1 MRSVGFA
8 TAAGALPVVLLFA
21 LARVAVGAVGGG
33 DPFEQHLRDI
43 STSALTVPIRNGSI
57 VFVAGVAMVVAAVVL
72 SRVDRAVSG
81 GAVDAA
87 ADEW

>member
-1 MRSVGFA
+1 
-8 TAAGALPVVLLFA
+8 
-21 LARVAVGAVGGG
+21 
-33 DPFEQHLRDI
+33 
-43 STSALTVPIRNGSI
+43 
-57 VFVAGVAMVVAAVVL
+57 VAAVVL